1 MTRTALNVIDWYID
15 NDFCRGAN
23 GEDES
28 ALIADR
34 ALVAAAPDLLEALK
48 QLACEADEDMPA
60 EYRTDSFSAALE
72 AAWDAITK
80 ADGEPA

>member
-34 ALVAAAPDLLEALK
+34 ALMSAAPSLLAICEDFIRGLDQGDQQDLNE
-48 QLACEADEDMPA
+48 
-60 EYRTDSFSAALE
+60 RTYIAMMAA
-72 AAWDAITK
+72 IKK
-80 ADGEPA
+80 AKGQ